1 MPPATSQAP
10 YSVDALEALERINQE
25 SRHRLFQNYV
35 QRFPILSETTFSLT
49 STQRRALAIFAA
61 ITVGIALLAL
71 INGQAKP
78 QSDVLIAV
86 PQASAAAPVEMSL
99 VVDVQGEVIN
109 PGVYQLPAGSRVGDA
124 IKAAGGVQKGSDSS
138 SVNLARFIEDGEQIY
153 VSNVDVIEQGRSG
166 QNSNRIVGQGRLNV
180 NRANE
185 SELDGLPGVGP
196 VLAQRIIAYR
206 NEHGNFGAVEDLQ
219 KVAGIGPAKFSE
231 LRTFVTV

>member
-25 SRHRLFQNYV
+25 SRHRSFQNYL

-206 NEHGNFGAVEDLQ
+206 NEHGNFGAIEDLQ

>member
-25 SRHRLFQNYV
+25 SRHRSFQNYL

-78 QSDVLIAV
+78 HSDVLIAV

-138 SVNLARFIEDGEQIY
+138 TVNLARFIEDGEQIY

>member
-10 YSVDALEALERINQE
+10 HSVDALEALERINQE

-166 QNSNRIVGQGRLNV
+166 QNSNRIVGQGRLNL

-206 NEHGNFGAVEDLQ
+206 NEHGNFGAIEDLQ

>member
-1 MPPATSQAP
+1 
-10 YSVDALEALERINQE
+10 
-25 SRHRLFQNYV
+25 
-35 QRFPILSETTFSLT
+35 
-49 STQRRALAIFAA
+49 
-61 ITVGIALLAL
+61 
-71 INGQAKP
+71 
-78 QSDVLIAV
+78 
-86 PQASAAAPVEMSL
+86 MSL

-153 VSNVDVIEQGRSG
+153 VSNVDVVEQGRPS
-166 QNSNRIVGQGRLNV
+166 QNSSRIVGQGRLNV

-206 NEHGNFGAVEDLQ
+206 TEHGNFG
-219 KVAGIGPAKFSE
+219 
-231 LRTFVTV
+231 TV

>member
-25 SRHRLFQNYV
+25 SRHRSFQNYL

-61 ITVGIALLAL
+61 IAVGIALLAL

-153 VSNVDVIEQGRSG
+153 VSNVDVIEQRRSG

>member
-61 ITVGIALLAL
+61 IAVGIALLAL

-166 QNSNRIVGQGRLNV
+166 QNSNRIVGQGRLNL

>member
-25 SRHRLFQNYV
+25 SRHRSFQNYL

-61 ITVGIALLAL
+61 IAVGIALLAL

-138 SVNLARFIEDGEQIY
+138 TVNLARFIEDGEQIY

>member
-25 SRHRLFQNYV
+25 SRHRSFQNYL

-61 ITVGIALLAL
+61 IAVGIALLAL

>member
-25 SRHRLFQNYV
+25 SRHRSFQNYL

>member
-25 SRHRLFQNYV
+25 SRHRSFQNYL

-109 PGVYQLPAGSRVGDA
+109 PGVYQLPSGSRVGDA

>member
-25 SRHRLFQNYV
+25 SRHRSFQNYL

-138 SVNLARFIEDGEQIY
+138 TVNLARFIEDGEQIY

>member
-1 MPPATSQAP
+1 MPPATPQA
-10 YSVDALEALERINQE
+10 SDSLDIREALERINRE
-25 SRHRLFQNYV
+25 SRHRSFFALA
-35 QRFPILSETTFSLT
+35 QRFPILGETSFSLT

-61 ITVGIALLAL
+61 IAVAIALLAL

-78 QSDVLIAV
+78 QSDVLVAA
-86 PQASAAAPVEMSL
+86 PQASAVAPVEMSL
-99 VVDVQGEVIN
+99 VVDVQGVVIN

-153 VSNVDVIEQGRSG
+153 VSNVDVVEQGRPS
-166 QNSNRIVGQGRLNV
+166 QNSSRIVRQGRLNV

-206 NEHGNFGAVEDLQ
+206 TEHGNFGTVEDLQ

>member
-25 SRHRLFQNYV
+25 SRHRSFQNYL

-61 ITVGIALLAL
+61 IAVGIALLAL

-206 NEHGNFGAVEDLQ
+206 NEHGNFGAIEDLQ